1 MLGKAEYVKF
11 VLRSLCEERA
21 RIFVSDKIVA
31 GDNIDNNI
39 VNIKSLKDQST
50 IVFLNE
56 KGWYQEFIEDL
67 KNTASEEFVKLYR
80 FAAFVSSNISQKG
93 SKKDKFDVFKFDD
106 TAIDQAAEFSKED
119 NFELTNFEQVP
130 GEWHLQSIFISVV
143 DELKEAL

>member
-31 GDNIDNNI
+31 GEDIQ
-39 VNIKSLKDQST
+39 SLSNQST

-67 KNTASEEFVKLYR
+67 KNTASPEFVKMYR
-80 FAAFVSSNISQKG
+80 FAAFVSSNISEQG
-93 SKKDKFDVFKFDD
+93 FKKDKFNIKKFDD
-106 TAIDQAAEFSKED
+106 TAAEHAEEFSKKEKGQLD
-119 NFELTNFEQVP
+119 NFEEVP
-130 GEWHLQSIFISVV
+130 GEWHLQGIFISVV
-143 DELKEAL
+143 DELKGAL

>member
-31 GDNIDNNI
+31 GEDIQ
-39 VNIKSLKDQST
+39 SLSNQST
-50 IVFLNE
+50 IAFLDG

-119 NFELTNFEQVP
+119 NFKLTNFEQVP
-130 GEWHLQSIFISVV
+130 GEWHLQGIFISVV
-143 DELKEAL
+143 EELKEAL

>member
-31 GDNIDNNI
+31 GDEIE
-39 VNIKSLKDQST
+39 SLKDQST
-50 IVFLNE
+50 IEFLN
-56 KGWYQEFIEDL
+56 KKDWYQEFINRLEA
-67 KNTASEEFVKLYR
+67 TSSPEFVKLYR
-80 FAAFVSSNISQKG
+80 FAAFVSNNISEKG

-119 NFELTNFEQVP
+119 NFKLTNFEQVP
-130 GEWHLQSIFISVV
+130 GEWHLQGIFISVV
-143 DELKEAL
+143 DELKGAL

>member
-31 GDNIDNNI
+31 EEDIQ
-39 VNIKSLKDQST
+39 SLIQSLSNQST
-50 IVFLNE
+50 IDFLNE
-56 KGWYQEFIEDL
+56 KDWYQEFINRLEA
-67 KNTASEEFVKLYR
+67 TSSPEFVKLYR
-80 FAAFVSSNISQKG
+80 FAAFVSNNISEKG

-119 NFELTNFEQVP
+119 NFKLTNFEQVP
-130 GEWHLQSIFISVV
+130 GEWHLQGIFISVV
-143 DELKEAL
+143 EELKEAL

>member
-31 GDNIDNNI
+31 GEDIQ
-39 VNIKSLKDQST
+39 SLSNQST
-50 IVFLNE
+50 IAFLNE

-80 FAAFVSSNISQKG
+80 FAAFVSSNISEQG
-93 SKKDKFDVFKFDD
+93 KKDKFDIKKFDD
-106 TAIDQAAEFSKED
+106 TAADQAEEFSKKGK
-119 NFELTNFEQVP
+119 LTNFEQVP
-130 GEWHLQSIFISVV
+130 GEWHLQGIFISVV
-143 DELKEAL
+143 EELKEAL

>member
-31 GDNIDNNI
+31 GKGIQNLSS
-39 VNIKSLKDQST
+39 KST
-50 IVFLNE
+50 IDFLNKE
-56 KGWYQEFIEDL
+56 GWYQEFIEDL

-80 FAAFVSSNISQKG
+80 FAAFVSSNISENG
-93 SKKDKFDVFKFDD
+93 KKDKFDIKKSDDGDD
-106 TAIDQAAEFSKED
+106 TAAEHAEEFSKKGK
-119 NFELTNFEQVP
+119 LTNFEQVP
-130 GEWHLQSIFISVV
+130 GEWHLQGIFISVV

>member
-31 GDNIDNNI
+31 GEDIQ
-39 VNIKSLKDQST
+39 SLSNQST

-80 FAAFVSSNISQKG
+80 FAAFVSSNISQNG
-93 SKKDKFDVFKFDD
+93 KKDKFDVFKFDD
-106 TAIDQAAEFSKED
+106 TAIDQAAEFSKEE
-119 NFELTNFEQVP
+119 NFKLANFEQVP
-130 GEWHLQSIFISVV
+130 GEWHLQGIFISVV
-143 DELKEAL
+143 DELKGAL

>member
-31 GDNIDNNI
+31 GEDIQ
-39 VNIKSLKDQST
+39 SLSSQST
-50 IVFLNE
+50 IAFLNE

-80 FAAFVSSNISQKG
+80 FAAFVSSNISEQG
-93 SKKDKFDVFKFDD
+93 KKDKFDIKKFDD
-106 TAIDQAAEFSKED
+106 TAADQAEEFSKKGK
-119 NFELTNFEQVP
+119 LTNFEQVP
-130 GEWHLQSIFISVV
+130 GEWHLQGIFISVV
-143 DELKEAL
+143 EELKEAL

>member
-31 GDNIDNNI
+31 GEIQ
-39 VNIKSLKDQST
+39 SLSSKST
-50 IVFLNE
+50 IDFLNE

-67 KNTASEEFVKLYR
+67 KNTASPEFVKMYR

-93 SKKDKFDVFKFDD
+93 SKKDKFDVFKFDN
-106 TAIDQAAEFSKED
+106 TAIDQAEEFSKKGQLD
-119 NFELTNFEQVP
+119 NFEEVP
-130 GEWHLQSIFISVV
+130 GEWHLQGIFISVV
-143 DELKEAL
+143 EELKKALPKEAL

>member
-31 GDNIDNNI
+31 EEDIQ
-39 VNIKSLKDQST
+39 SLIQSLSDQST
-50 IVFLNE
+50 IDFLNG
-56 KGWYQEFIEDL
+56 KDWYQEFIEDL
-67 KNTASEEFVKLYR
+67 KNTASPEFVKMYR
-80 FAAFVSSNISQKG
+80 FAAFVSSNISEKG
-93 SKKDKFDVFKFDD
+93 SKKDKFDVIKFDD

-130 GEWHLQSIFISVV
+130 GEWHLQGIFISVV
-143 DELKEAL
+143 DELKGAL